1 MTTSTLKLKRIAVYC
16 GSNFG
21 ISPVYAEGA
30 CALGTVL
37 AELGITLVYG
47 GTHKGLMGVTADAV
61 LAAGGEVHGVI
72 SQRLFERGHLHP
84 GLTRH
89 EITPDMR
96 SRKARMADLADGF
109 IALPGGLGTL
119 EELFEVA
126 TLTQLGDHVK
136 PSGVLNINGFYN
148 PMRAMLEN
156 MAKGEF
162 MRIEHVDM
170 IQLDADPKQLIARMD
185 AWEMPTVEKWFPAK
199 ATT

>member
-1 MTTSTLKLKRIAVYC
+1 MKLKSLAVYC

-21 ISPVYAEGA
+21 ISPAYAEGA
-30 CALGTVL
+30 RALGQTL
-37 AELGITLVYG
+37 AERDITLIYG
-47 GTHKGLMGVTADAV
+47 GTHKGLMGVVADAV
-61 LAAGGEVHGVI
+61 LAAGGRAHGVI

-84 GLTRH
+84 GLTQH

-96 SRKARMADLADGF
+96 SRKARMVALADGF

-136 PSGVLNINGFYN
+136 PCGALNIGGFYD

-156 MAKGEF
+156 MAKEEF

-170 IQLDADPKQLIARMD
+170 IQLDADPQQLIARMER
-185 AWEMPTVEKWFPAK
+185 WEMPKVEKWFAPRPAV
-199 ATT
+199 

>member
-1 MTTSTLKLKRIAVYC
+1 MKLKSLAVYC

-21 ISPVYAEGA
+21 LSPAYAEGA
-30 CALGTVL
+30 RALGQTL
-37 AELGITLVYG
+37 AERDITLIYG
-47 GTHKGLMGVTADAV
+47 GTHKGLMGVVADAV
-61 LAAGGEVHGVI
+61 LAAGGRAHGVI
-72 SQRLFERGHLHP
+72 SQRLFERGHLHS
-84 GLTRH
+84 GLTQH

-96 SRKARMADLADGF
+96 SRKARMVALADGF

-136 PSGVLNINGFYN
+136 PCGALNIGGFYD

-156 MAKGEF
+156 MAKEEF

-170 IQLDADPKQLIARMD
+170 IQLDADPQQLIARMER
-185 AWEMPTVEKWFPAK
+185 WEMPKVEKWFAPRPAV
-199 ATT
+199 